1 MQVSDQAVRASL
13 IFSGPF
19 NWGAA
24 LIILLPQSW
33 AGQLIGLPPAPA
45 LYAALLAFLVAV
57 FGVAYLWAGWR
68 SEPLS
73 RVVLCMGGFGKIGV
87 FLITALLA
95 VAGAASVGMLAVTAV
110 DLALGCFWVWW
121 LVQGPAQTQNS

>member
-1 MQVSDQAVRASL
+1 MSERVVRASL
-13 IFSGPF
+13 IFSAPF

-33 AGQLIGLPPAPA
+33 PGQLIGLPPAPV

-68 SEPLS
+68 STPLS

-87 FLITALLA
+87 FLIAAVLA
-95 VAGAASVGMLAVTAV
+95 VVGSASLGMLAMTAV
-110 DLALGCFWVWW
+110 DLVLGCFWVWW
-121 LVQGPAQTQNS
+121 LIQGPAQAQHS